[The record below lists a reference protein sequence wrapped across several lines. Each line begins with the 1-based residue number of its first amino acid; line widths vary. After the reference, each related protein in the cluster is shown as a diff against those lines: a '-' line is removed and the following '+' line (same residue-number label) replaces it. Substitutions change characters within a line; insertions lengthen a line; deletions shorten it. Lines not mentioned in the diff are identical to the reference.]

1 MSTADGTRAT
11 ILVAT
16 WGSSLGA
23 GADDYQGIWDVTEQA
38 RERYAT
44 SSTFPASSEVWGAPN
59 DGSNLALMMVWLL
72 PPDPR
77 VRGGVALSQ
86 QAQSITLPD

>member
-1 MSTADGTRAT
+1 MSTADGTRAI
-11 ILVAT
+11 ILQAT

-23 GADDYQGIWDVTEQA
+23 DHDGYQGIWDVSDQA

-44 SSTFPASSEVWGAPN
+44 SSTFPASSEVWGTPN
-59 DGSNLALMMVWLL
+59 DGSNLALMMIWVH

-77 VRGGVALSQ
+77 VRGGVAFSQ